1 VSPNATAVVS
11 EAVTAEKPSASPQV
25 ATIWGLTPTAV
36 HERFWASRGV
46 QVVRPGEPSAIVPH
60 AELYLLLSSGVLTI
74 FRPASLLDT
83 MSWLTPDLVAVR
95 LVDPSNDD
103 FAEIVHSDAD
113 GRFERFERVYSA
125 SARTLRVGLTSDPE
139 IVRIW
144 QAAPDDTTAWRRL
157 RSILKPSA
165 RYATRLQGR
174 IFSADV
180 PEDAAT
186 FLREII
192 SRWRR
197 PDATI
202 SGIRSLGSDIWTAD
216 PTDPTA
222 PAPPAAPAAP
232 APPASSSAAPS
243 QAANPSF
250 APNSAASSAPTS
262 ARGPLWVGAGR
273 QLPPDE
279 ASVGPAVL
287 WDDPAQAPIP
297 APVQWLTL
305 EPVAQSL
312 AAVQEAHVVSRP
324 FKRAFD
330 IIFALFVLAVTLPLY
345 PIIALAI
352 WIEDGLPIFFSHQRE
367 TIGGRSFGCMKFRSM
382 RRDAEKI
389 KAELASANKADGP
402 QFFIPD
408 DPRLTRVGRVL
419 RDFQF
424 DELPQFINVLLGDM
438 SVVGPRPSPFK
449 ENQFCPAWREARL
462 SVRPGVT
469 GLWQIRRTRAE
480 GTDFQEW
487 IKYDIE
493 YVENESILLDI
504 WIIWKTILLIL
515 KRVMRS

>member
-1 VSPNATAVVS
+1 MSTTAS
-11 EAVTAEKPSASPQV
+11 IHAITAVTATTAATADITSAGLVKQPARPAAHPPAS
-25 ATIWGLTPTAV
+25 TIWGLTPTAV
-36 HERFWASRGV
+36 HDRFWASRGV
-46 QVVRPGEPSAIVPH
+46 QVVRPGEPSAIVAH
-60 AELYLLLSSGVLTI
+60 AELYLLTSHGLLTI

-103 FAEIVHSDAD
+103 FAEVVHSDAT
-113 GRFERFERVYSA
+113 GRFERFERVYSG
-125 SARTLRVGLTSDPE
+125 SARTIRVGLTSDPE
-139 IVRIW
+139 IARIW
-144 QAAPDDTTAWRRL
+144 QAAPDDTTAWQRL
-157 RSILKPSA
+157 RLILKPSA
-165 RYATRLQGR
+165 RYAARLQGR
-174 IFSADV
+174 IFSADA
-180 PEDAAT
+180 PEDVAT

-192 SRWRR
+192 QRWRR
-197 PDATI
+197 PDTTI
-202 SGIRSLGSDIWTAD
+202 SGIRSIGADIWTID
-216 PTDPTA
+216 PAESTSKLAAQSSPATVGTA
-222 PAPPAAPAAP
+222 PA
-232 APPASSSAAPS
+232 
-243 QAANPSF
+243 
-250 APNSAASSAPTS
+250 S

-273 QLPPDE
+273 QLPADE

-287 WDDPAQAPIP
+287 WDDPALTPTP

-312 AAVQEAHVVSRP
+312 AAVQSANVVSRP

-330 IIFALFVLAVTLPLY
+330 IVFAVLILAVTLPLY

-352 WIEDGLPIFFSHQRE
+352 WIEDGFPIFFSHKRE
-367 TIGGRSFGCMKFRSM
+367 TIGGRTFGCMKFRSM
-382 RRDAEKI
+382 RRDAENI
-389 KAELASANKADGP
+389 KAQLAAANKADGP

-424 DELPQFINVLLGDM
+424 DELPQFFNVLKGDM

-493 YVENESILLDI
+493 YVENASLLIDL
-504 WIIWKTILLIL
+504 WIIWKTVLLIL

>member
-1 VSPNATAVVS
+1 MSPNSTAVAS
-11 EAVTAEKPSASPQV
+11 PPVTAEKPSAAPPA

-36 HERFWASRGV
+36 HDRFWASRGV

-95 LVDPSNDD
+95 LIDPSNDD
-103 FAEIVHSDAD
+103 FAEIVHSDAN
-113 GRFERFERVYSA
+113 GRFERFERVYST
-125 SARTLRVGLTSDPE
+125 SARILRVGLTSDPE

-165 RYATRLQGR
+165 RYAARLQGR
-174 IFSADV
+174 IFNADA

-197 PDATI
+197 PDTTI
-202 SGIRSLGSDIWTAD
+202 SGIRSLGADIWTAD
-216 PTDPTA
+216 PTPSTFPTSSTS
-222 PAPPAAPAAP
+222 PTPPA
-232 APPASSSAAPS
+232 PASSQSPVATSSPGINFAPS
-243 QAANPSF
+243 
-250 APNSAASSAPTS
+250 S
-262 ARGPLWVGAGR
+262 ARGPLWVGSGR
-273 QLPPDE
+273 QLPADE

-287 WDDPAQAPIP
+287 WDDPAQVPTP

-312 AAVQEAHVVSRP
+312 AAVQTAHVVSRP

-330 IIFALFVLAVTLPLY
+330 IVFALFVLAVTLPLY

-352 WIEDGLPIFFSHQRE
+352 WIEDGLPIFFSHKRE

-389 KAELASANKADGP
+389 KGELAAANKADGP

-504 WIIWKTILLIL
+504 WIIWKTILLVL